1 MSFAWKSGCILPEK
15 ATRGGCRP
23 TVPKIPG
30 PAFFQIESAF
40 GSRIWTVPLSDNFL
54 NPMAT
59 LMTFRRWII
68 FTACFMG
75 IAFSGMSGLNST
87 AGAEPVSSVIPPQ
100 TATVK
105 DISKKAPS
113 RAPHHVSVGIKHPM
127 KPMIAGEKGSF
138 DIEVV
143 LKQPTGAGALPI
155 MWNRDAER
163 PVIVWIS
170 SPPESGITFINRT
183 QTGRPVHHLMVK
195 FPPVKETTSQPL
207 STKIEYALDPE
218 AKSGHHIFWLDIIAE
233 LTAAKG
239 EKIHDG
245 GIVKLPV
252 EVDTHLRT
260 KLLMLLVVAA
270 AVFLFIVEW
279 VRVDVVGILMM
290 VLLPELGLLDA
301 GDAFRGLSS
310 NAVIA
315 IIGVMIISYGLNRAG
330 LVSRM
335 IQPVMPLVRKNASRL
350 VMVFSSMIAAVSSVM
365 QNTGAAVLFLP
376 AIRLTATHKLKV
388 PISRVLMPI
397 GMAAILGGTL
407 TMIGTSPL
415 ILLNDILPPG
425 MPKFGFLELTPIG
438 LALVIG
444 GIVYLSTGGMRML
457 DRISRDRSDD
467 KGDTVQ
473 TTQDT
478 VLDSYP
484 MITGPYEVYVPEDS
498 RAETESP
505 DMGALRQHYLVNI
518 VGIAGDKG
526 TFEMAPPPGTAI
538 GGGLSL
544 CLYGTHEGVRDF
556 VRDYGLLLQ
565 NEPTQF
571 RNTLFNPSM
580 VGIVEMVVSPRSS
593 LLGKTTEESHFRE
606 TFGVTPLA
614 IHQSGKTFYRELSHL
629 PIRAGDTIL
638 VHGTWEQLHA
648 LQEHHQNF
656 IIISQFEDEFQQPD
670 KANRALICF
679 LLTLFLMVFSSFYFQ
694 HRSYNPLP
702 LSVCLML
709 GALGMILSKVL
720 TIGEAYRA
728 VDWRTI
734 FLLGGLIPL
743 GMAVTQTGTAQ
754 WIAKGTVTGLGD
766 FMSPL
771 LLLIILACVSC
782 AFTMVI
788 SNVGACA
795 LLVPLGVSMAHQI
808 GMDARVAVIV
818 VGLGVSNSFILP
830 THQVNVLYMGPG
842 GYQTRDYIKIGGILS
857 FIYIAILVIMT
868 RLFYF

>member
-1 MSFAWKSGCILPEK
+1 
-15 ATRGGCRP
+15 
-23 TVPKIPG
+23 
-30 PAFFQIESAF
+30 
-40 GSRIWTVPLSDNFL
+40 
-54 NPMAT
+54 MAMA
-59 LMTFRRWII
+59 MTFGKRII
-68 FTACFMG
+68 FTACFLVTVFG
-75 IAFSGMSGLNST
+75 GAWAST
-87 AGAEPVSSVIPPQ
+87 AHGAEPVSSTPPF
-100 TATVK
+100 TMK
-105 DISKKAPS
+105 DAKGDSGEYDS
-113 RAPHHVSVGIKHPM
+113 RAPRYVSVDLKNPLN
-127 KPMIAGEKGSF
+127 PLIAGEKGSF
-138 DIEVV
+138 EIEVA
-143 LKQPTGAGALPI
+143 LKGGAK
-155 MWNRDAER
+155 AEDNPLTWDR
-163 PVIVWIS
+163 SAASPAIIWIS
-170 SPPESGITFINRT
+170 SPAESGIAFID
-183 QTGRPVHHLMVK
+183 QTRKGRPLHHLLVK
-195 FPPVKETTSQPL
+195 LAPSGKGAAKPL
-207 STKIEYALDPE
+207 TASIKYTLDPE
-218 AKSGHHIFWLDIIAE
+218 AKAGHHVFWLDIVAE

-239 EKIHDG
+239 EKIHDAG
-245 GIVKLPV
+245 MVKLPV
-252 EVDTHLRT
+252 EVDTHLKT

-290 VLLPELGLLDA
+290 VLLPELGLLNA
-301 GDAFRGLSS
+301 HDAFRGLSS

-335 IQPVMPLVRKNASRL
+335 IQPVLPLIQKSVSRL
-350 VMVFSSMIAAVSSVM
+350 VTIFSGLIATVSSVM

-425 MPKFGFLELTPIG
+425 MPEFGFLELTPIG

-444 GIVYLSTGGMRML
+444 GIAFLSTGGMRIL
-457 DRISRDRSDD
+457 AGLSRDPADGE
-467 KGDTVQ
+467 GDAGPMAR
-473 TTQDT
+473 DA
-478 VLDSYP
+478 VLASYP
-484 MITGPYEVYVPEDS
+484 MITGPHEVHVPEDS
-498 RAETESP
+498 RAEKEAP
-505 DMGALRQHYLVNI
+505 HMAALKQHYGVNI
-518 VGIAGDKG
+518 VGTAGEKG
-526 TFEMAPPPGTAI
+526 PCEVAPSPKTVI

-544 CLYGTHEGVRDF
+544 CIYGPREGVEDF
-556 VRDYGLLLQ
+556 VRDYGLILEK
-565 NEPTQF
+565 EPVRF
-571 RNTLFNPSM
+571 RNTLFNPSFA
-580 VGIVEMVVSPRSS
+580 GIVEVVASPRSS
-593 LLGKTTEESHFRE
+593 LLGKTMEEIRFRE
-606 TFGVTPLA
+606 TFDVNPLA
-614 IHQSGKTFYRELSHL
+614 IHQSGQTHYRKLGHL
-629 PIRAGDTIL
+629 PIRAGDAVL

-656 IIISQFEDEFQQPD
+656 IIISEFENEFQQPE

-679 LLTLFLMVFSSFYFQ
+679 LLTLLLMIFSSFYFQ
-694 HRSYNPLP
+694 YKPYNPLP

-709 GALGMILSKVL
+709 GALGMILSKVM

-728 VDWRTI
+728 VDWRTV

-754 WIAKGTVTGLGD
+754 WLARGIVIGLGD

-795 LLVPLGVSMAHQI
+795 LLVPLGVSMANQI

-818 VGLGVSNSFILP
+818 VGLGVSNSFLLP

-842 GYQTRDYIKIGGILS
+842 GYQTKDYIRIGGILS
-857 FIYIAILVIMT
+857 LIYIAILVAMT
-868 RLFYF
+868 RLFYL